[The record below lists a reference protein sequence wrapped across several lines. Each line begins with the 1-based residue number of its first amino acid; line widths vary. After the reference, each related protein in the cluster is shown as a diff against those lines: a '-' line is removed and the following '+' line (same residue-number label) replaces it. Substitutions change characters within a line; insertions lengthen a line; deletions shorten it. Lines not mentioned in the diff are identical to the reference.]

1 MLTERSRRIGEAD
14 IMNKKIY
21 SIGGLFDTPDSITH
35 AAEEAV
41 KEGYTKFDVNTP
53 YPVHGMESAMK
64 LKPSL
69 IGLVTLFVGL
79 SGAAFAFMFMYWV
92 SVVDY
97 PLIIGGK
104 PFFSWPAFIPV
115 TFEVTVLSAAVGT
128 VAVLIALFFKFPNN
142 AHPLHDTNYM
152 KHVSSDRFG
161 LNVTAIDP
169 LFDES
174 KVRDFLSRA
183 GAKDIEIFYEPERKP
198 IRVFDPKF
206 IGLLVVIAMVTAGVT
221 YFTLNK
227 LLYMPPFTWMAEQDR
242 LSSQS
247 QNAMFTDGF
256 GMRNPVEG
264 TVARGFT
271 PYEFK
276 GQPDSVVRNLSNPL
290 PFSKEVIDRGKM
302 RFDTYC
308 SPCHGYFGKGDS
320 RLNGQF
326 PNPPT
331 LHSDK
336 VRNWPDGNI
345 YHVITNGQNVMPSY
359 DKQITRDDRWA
370 IIHYIRVLQRSLNA
384 KDTDLETKK

>member
-1 MLTERSRRIGEAD
+1 MDA
-14 IMNKKIY
+14 KKIY

-35 AAEEAV
+35 AAEAAV

-53 YPVHGMESAMK
+53 YPVHGMERAMK

-69 IGLVTLFVGL
+69 IGYATLFIGL
-79 SGAAFAFMFMYWV
+79 SGAAFAFLFMYWV
-92 SVVDY
+92 SVMDY

-104 PFFSWPAFIPV
+104 PFFSWPAFVPI

-152 KHVSSDRFG
+152 KNVSSDKFG
-161 LNVTAIDP
+161 LNVAVIDP
-169 LFDES
+169 LFDEN
-174 KVRDFLSRA
+174 KIREFLSRE
-183 GAKDIEIFYEPERKP
+183 GAHDIEVFYEPEKKP
-198 IRVFDPKF
+198 VNVFDKRF
-206 IGLLVVIAMVTAGVT
+206 LGLLVVVAIVTAGVT

-227 LLYMPPFTWMAEQDR
+227 LIYMQPFTWMGVQDR
-242 LSSQS
+242 LSAQS
-247 QNAMFTDGF
+247 QNVMFDDGF
-256 GMRNPVEG
+256 GMRTPVEG

-276 GQPDSVVRNLSNPL
+276 GQPDSVVKNMSNPL
-290 PFSKEVIDRGKM
+290 PFTKEVIEKGKS

-308 SPCHGYFGKGDS
+308 SPCHGYYGKGDS

-336 VRNWPDGNI
+336 VRNWSDGNI

-359 DKQITRDDRWA
+359 AKQISRDDRWA